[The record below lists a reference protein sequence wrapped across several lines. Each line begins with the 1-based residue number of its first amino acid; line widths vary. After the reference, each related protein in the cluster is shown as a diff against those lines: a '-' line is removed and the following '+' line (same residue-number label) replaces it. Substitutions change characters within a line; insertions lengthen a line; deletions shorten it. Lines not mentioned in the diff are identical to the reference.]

1 MSDVIAERAGPM
13 FAALPQS
20 VRDRIREW
28 AKSLEAELGD
38 DLVAIALTGG
48 VARGDYRPGESTVN
62 AIVVVKDA
70 SFERLDAIASA
81 MQAVRYGARL
91 AAVILTEA
99 ELPGMADAFPL
110 LFDEIRRWHLT
121 LVGRDLFAAAEVHD
135 THRRLRIEQELREA
149 LINLRL
155 AVTDALGAREAIAG
169 AVARKTHQ
177 VRRALFALL
186 DLKKI
191 PCKAAD
197 LTSVLAC
204 AGSHYAVDVAAL
216 ATPRDAPEAAHAA
229 LTALLRAAIDDVNAL
244 STGPRSLRA

>member
-1 MSDVIAERAGPM
+1 MSDDIAERAGPM
-13 FAALPQS
+13 FAGLPPS

-28 AKSLEAELGD
+28 ARSLEAELRE

-70 SFERLDAIASA
+70 SFARLDGIASA

-121 LVGRDLFAAAEVHD
+121 LVGRDLFADAKVHD

-149 LINLRL
+149 LVNLRL

-191 PCKAAD
+191 PCKAD
-197 LTSVLAC
+197 LASVLAC
-204 AGSHYAVDVAAL
+204 AGGHYAVDVAAL
-216 ATPRDAPEAAHAA
+216 ATPREAPEAAHAA
-229 LTALLRAAIDDVNAL
+229 LTALLGAAIDDVNAL